1 VASLENGG
9 FVVVWRL
16 GYASIGGIFAQL
28 FDKDGNKVGSEFR
41 VNSYTVVD
49 NNLSEHPGIAGLP
62 GGNFVVSWST
72 RYADSG
78 QSFAVM
84 GQVFDASGHR
94 VGTEFVAN
102 TYYTDDQMSPV
113 VTPLSS
119 GKFVVVWESY
129 KQDGSD
135 FGVFGRIFSY

>member
-1 VASLENGG
+1 VNG
-9 FVVVWRL
+9 
-16 GYASIGGIFAQL
+16 
-28 FDKDGNKVGSEFR
+28 
-41 VNSYTVVD
+41 YTVMD
-49 NNLSEHPGIAGLP
+49 NNLYEHPGITGLP

-78 QSFAVM
+78 QSYAVM
-84 GQVFDASGHR
+84 GQVFDANAQK
-94 VGTEFVAN
+94 VGNEFVAN
-102 TYYTDDQMSPV
+102 TYSSDDQMWPV